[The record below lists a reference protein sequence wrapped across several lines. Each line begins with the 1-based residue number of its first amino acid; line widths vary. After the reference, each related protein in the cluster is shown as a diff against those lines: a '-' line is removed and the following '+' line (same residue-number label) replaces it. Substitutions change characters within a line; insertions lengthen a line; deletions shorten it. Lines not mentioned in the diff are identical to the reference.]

1 MASPKNP
8 KNPESAPDEADVQ
21 RDKMKPVEAG
31 RMYSAGDVRILAID
45 DDPAVGRLVQA
56 TLAGHEFVIEAVSDP
71 HEVEPALRRAPV
83 HVVILDYVIPG
94 LDSTELLKLVQETQP
109 DASIIVVTAFPSVDS
124 ALQCLRARTFDYI
137 TKPFQ
142 VDVLKKTVI
151 RCLEAR
157 GLLRLSELALRE
169 QLGAAIRERRKA
181 LGLTLAEM
189 AKRSD
194 VSLGY
199 LSQIEL
205 GKNSASIETLYRI
218 ALGLRVRSR
227 RPIPIGERS
236 GVRLSHPWKSG
247 NLTMNKKQMLIGLLA
262 YAGCTLAAALAGENF
277 DSLKDGDRKAM
288 QDRFAKEVWPLLQR
302 NGKEGCVGC
311 HQLPKTGGNMKFTG
325 DLDKDFPMLVKEG
338 FFIPGDSGSM
348 LTQISKK
355 RMPPAGKG
363 KVWTKEEIEVLGK
376 FVADLEAKQQKKT
389 K

>member
-1 MASPKNP
+1 MANVKYPKNP
-8 KNPESAPDEADVQ
+8 DSAPDEMDAQ
-21 RDKMKPVEAG
+21 PETMKPIEAG
-31 RMYSAGDVRILAID
+31 RTYSAGEVRILVID

-94 LDSTELLKLVQETQP
+94 LESAALLKLVQETQP
-109 DASIIVVTAFPSVDS
+109 DASIIVVTAFPSIDS
-124 ALQCLRARTFDYI
+124 ALQCLRAHTFDYI

-142 VDVLKKTVI
+142 VDVLKKTVL

-157 GLLRLSELALRE
+157 GLLRLSEMALRE

-218 ALGLRVRSR
+218 ALGLRVR
-227 RPIPIGERS
+227 
-236 GVRLSHPWKSG
+236 
-247 NLTMNKKQMLIGLLA
+247 
-262 YAGCTLAAALAGENF
+262 
-277 DSLKDGDRKAM
+277 
-288 QDRFAKEVWPLLQR
+288 
-302 NGKEGCVGC
+302 
-311 HQLPKTGGNMKFTG
+311 
-325 DLDKDFPMLVKEG
+325 
-338 FFIPGDSGSM
+338 
-348 LTQISKK
+348 
-355 RMPPAGKG
+355 
-363 KVWTKEEIEVLGK
+363 
-376 FVADLEAKQQKKT
+376 VADLFQSVNASL
-389 K
+389 